1 MAEIF
6 TIILASRPIQSAI
19 APGQLGADLSLI
31 ALKHA
36 TQKYSHTAAN
46 QCTLAAQNSS
56 LTEFLFSN
64 LF

>member
-31 ALKHA
+31 VLKHA
-36 TQKYSHTAAN
+36 T
-46 QCTLAAQNSS
+46 
-56 LTEFLFSN
+56 E
-64 LF
+64 